1 MIGKRKGEERIG
13 LDWKKLWKSWER
25 NRRYKGSLDETR
37 RARIRGRVQI
47 RHPRANGRTKGGAA
61 ICTNEQDRVES
72 RKRGENFRGN
82 IRKSWNA
89 SLAAVPET
97 WFQPNS
103 SFPPIPP
110 PPFSTPSLGKYSNA
124 CLEEAK
130 KGENFVFLYF
140 LSFLSFDSKGRSIT
154 QFTQL
159 RSEVS
164 RFRLVYSI
172 TRQAMISDSR
182 LSLIR
187 ETLPKRERE
196 KEWVCVLKGNV
207 DARSSG
213 ENTKFINIRSWAE
226 KEEEGWRGG
235 GRRDN

>member
-1 MIGKRKGEERIG
+1 MYKRAGPCRIQEARREFPRKHSEIVERVPG
-13 LDWKKLWKSWER
+13 
-25 NRRYKGSLDETR
+25 RRSGNVIS
-37 RARIRGRVQI
+37 
-47 RHPRANGRTKGGAA
+47 TKFFLS
-61 ICTNEQDRVES
+61 T
-72 RKRGENFRGN
+72 
-82 IRKSWNA
+82 
-89 SLAAVPET
+89 
-97 WFQPNS
+97 NS
-103 SFPPIPP
+103 SSSFLHSI
-110 PPFSTPSLGKYSNA
+110 FPSLGKYSNA

-187 ETLPKRERE
+187 ETLPERERE
-196 KEWVCVLKGNV
+196 RVCVLKGNV

-226 KEEEGWRGG
+226 KEEERGRGG

>member
-61 ICTNEQDRVES
+61 ICTNERDRVES

-140 LSFLSFDSKGRSIT
+140 LSFLSFDSKGGIDHPIYAIT
-154 QFTQL
+154 KRGFTI
-159 RSEVS
+159 SS
-164 RFRLVYSI
+164 RVFDYTS
-172 TRQAMISDSR
+172 SDDKWFE
-182 LSLIR
+182 I
-187 ETLPKRERE
+187 
-196 KEWVCVLKGNV
+196 
-207 DARSSG
+207 
-213 ENTKFINIRSWAE
+213 KFN
-226 KEEEGWRGG
+226 
-235 GRRDN
+235 